1 MNKRK
6 FHKKESGVNE
16 RGASLVVALMIL
28 LILTLIGISALQTTT
43 QETSIAG
50 NERIYNRAFYTA
62 DAGIDYFF
70 STSGSYLLTPNTG
83 GTVNSKTEGLDFG
96 GPSFNV
102 KWTQIDKKPGPPM
115 TKDFLVSSEGIVP
128 NFPAAGRVTIE
139 AIIEAVSSEPP
150 AEYAGGST

>member
-1 MNKRK
+1 MKSSEVC
-6 FHKKESGVNE
+6 KEKSGVNE

-50 NERIYNRAFYTA
+50 NERLYNRAFYTS

-96 GPSFNV
+96 GPTFNV
-102 KWTQIDKKPGPPM
+102 TWRKIMVKPGPPV
-115 TKDFLVSSEGIVP
+115 TIDFLVSSEGIVP

-150 AEYAGGST
+150 AEYSGGST

>member
-1 MNKRK
+1 MKSRQIRKRK
-6 FHKKESGVNE
+6 FGVNE
-16 RGASLVVALMIL
+16 RGASLVIALMIL

-50 NERIYNRAFYTA
+50 NERLYNRAFYTS

-102 KWTQIDKKPGPPM
+102 KWKIIDKKPGPPV
-115 TKDFLVSSEGIVP
+115 TIDFLVSSEGIVP

-139 AIIEAVSSEPP
+139 AIIEAVSQEPP
-150 AEYAGGST
+150 EGYAGG